1 MLLINLQNCYLRKVT
16 EIGTAWLYAELSV
29 GSLARGAEGGR
40 EGALHSFSL
49 HRILFFQGGWLPGN
63 SKYNWRNGFIWR
75 ESHERREGEHRAV
88 TKLRMG
94 WRNPHLFRWLLSK
107 LHTIIYFRI
116 LSYPVSIP
124 WKKRKMSVELAAP
137 RALPAALL
145 GWCLAPRSIAI
156 ALTCRSGT
164 RALPGSG
171 PTSRTPLLP
180 TLLFPPPSPLPRS
193 LSLKTVELTSH
204 LLPALLT
211 QHSFPMQLF
220 HPDWNLLD
228 AKPIS
233 FLVFGFFF
241 SSGTIRRY
249 SCLLPCIIAA
259 INVNNNSMRKLS
271 MINCFWGEIISSLGY
286 TPPIRSL

>member
-75 ESHERREGEHRAV
+75 ESRERREGAEHRAV

-145 GWCLAPRSIAI
+145 GWCLAPKKHRYRSHVPIGHQGAPR
-156 ALTCRSGT
+156 LRSHLPDSSPSYP
-164 RALPGSG
+164 ALPSSF
-171 PTSRTPLLP
+171 TS
-180 TLLFPPPSPLPRS
+180 S
-193 LSLKTVELTSH
+193 
-204 LLPALLT
+204 
-211 QHSFPMQLF
+211 SFPL
-220 HPDWNLLD
+220 
-228 AKPIS
+228 A
-233 FLVFGFFF
+233 
-241 SSGTIRRY
+241 
-249 SCLLPCIIAA
+249 
-259 INVNNNSMRKLS
+259 
-271 MINCFWGEIISSLGY
+271 
-286 TPPIRSL
+286 

>member
-145 GWCLAPRSIAI
+145 GWCLAPKKHRYRSHVPIGHQGAPR
-156 ALTCRSGT
+156 LRSHLPDSSPSYP
-164 RALPGSG
+164 ALPSSF
-171 PTSRTPLLP
+171 TS
-180 TLLFPPPSPLPRS
+180 S
-193 LSLKTVELTSH
+193 
-204 LLPALLT
+204 
-211 QHSFPMQLF
+211 SFPL
-220 HPDWNLLD
+220 
-228 AKPIS
+228 A
-233 FLVFGFFF
+233 
-241 SSGTIRRY
+241 
-249 SCLLPCIIAA
+249 
-259 INVNNNSMRKLS
+259 
-271 MINCFWGEIISSLGY
+271 
-286 TPPIRSL
+286 